1 MKKQVL
7 VIGNMRRFGF
17 FLLLY
22 TVFVAAAV
30 FGLCAFVHHMQ
41 VMASADAGAA
51 LISLA
56 ETALLI

>member
-7 VIGNMRRFGF
+7 VIGNMKRFGL

-30 FGLCAFVHHMQ
+30 FGLCALVHHMQ
-41 VMASADAGAA
+41 VMSSADAV
-51 LISLA
+51 
-56 ETALLI
+56 LLHFVFQG

>member
-7 VIGNMRRFGF
+7 VIGNMKRFGL

-30 FGLCAFVHHMQ
+30 FGLCALVHHMQ
-41 VMASADAGAA
+41 VMSSADAGTM
-51 LISLA
+51 LISLS